1 MAREALSVSRP
12 GPLRLTGFACTAIGA
27 LLVGLGATGDWATVH
42 LPHVAGTPIAPFK
55 GVDVWEGKVA
65 LFAGITILVLVI
77 VSRLLAGRT
86 AARGAA
92 VIIVVLGLGAAA
104 LAASDVA
111 RADTR
116 FRADDG
122 LERIARSVSDQ
133 LGLQFEDVLAQ
144 LKRFAPKL
152 EIRAALGTYV
162 TIAGGVLVAIG
173 GILVFAWASRR
184 PELPPP
190 EEPVSDTGA
199 AGAPPT
205 G

>member
-12 GPLRLTGFACTAIGA
+12 APLRLVGFVCTAIGA
-27 LLVGLGATGDWATVH
+27 LLVGLGATEDWATVH
-42 LPHVAGTPIAPFK
+42 VPGVTGTPISPFK

-92 VIIVVLGLGAAA
+92 ALIVVLGLGAAA

-111 RADTR
+111 RANTR

-133 LGLQFEDVLAQ
+133 LGLPFEDVLAQ
-144 LKRFAPKL
+144 LKRVGPKL
-152 EIRAALGTYV
+152 EIRAASGAYV
-162 TIAGGVLVAIG
+162 TIAGGVLAAIG
-173 GILVFAWASRR
+173 GILGFAWASRR
-184 PELPPP
+184 PELPRIDG
-190 EEPVSDTGA
+190 PVAETGPA
-199 AGAPPT
+199 
-205 G
+205 